1 MSSLQIVVNPY
12 AGSIVV
18 NGPNAPQTIKLTPSS
33 PPQIVQ
39 LGTLSAAVNQQITQA
54 VSQSAANATA
64 AAGSATAA
72 SGSASAA
79 ATSASNASSSASAAS
94 ASAGSASSSASA
106 AAGSASTASTQAGN
120 AAASAG
126 ASATSATA
134 SAASATAS
142 ANAYSAIA
150 NGTATS
156 AGTLTGTE
164 TVPVSRGAGLL
175 QTTIWA
181 IGNFILSQ
189 FGVASVA
196 ALQALNT
203 LFFSSAQTFGY
214 RTPGDGGHGKYYFTL
229 SASPPAPNGVTIF
242 LSNDGRGYWSLVHHN
257 EIWAEQAGAYG
268 DALVTGGGHND
279 TAAIRAAMN
288 ALAQNPSDSR
298 SIAVA
303 GTPIQRGTVF
313 LRAGCSYLCDGIP
326 HRAGISLIGDTG
338 EALIVPSAAVI
349 SRGAAYA
356 GNAYTNTAISTY
368 DAFNVGTGLK
378 PFMFYPDGI
387 TQTQKCDG
395 VYYRRILTNPTWNFS
410 TLNSSRPT
418 IGGFD
423 MSYMEKDWGLEQ
435 CRVANLAGT
444 GYNFD
449 DAQDA
454 FLIRCEALLCDNGRT
469 VGSSQWN
476 ASNAIAYQKW
486 RLERNVYCNHISWK
500 KAGFPP
506 RGNVYDEDKI
516 EVGAEISSTMT
527 NPTVLILASDGE
539 VMSNVHHVP
548 GQFPGS
554 VGTPMI
560 SVGYG
565 GVGASIAGG
574 FSIVGGLVEAP
585 TTGIYQY
592 LDTDATVSDFTWID
606 DLTVNNLAAF
616 GIKGNTQTGMLHG
629 QSNASPIVRPND
641 NVPQGSL
648 SHFVNTANSAT
659 IEPTQVFGY
668 SPSNGLPKPMLRGL
682 ATITPTRVPS
692 GAQLLAALGG
702 IVQKG
707 SRSAALS
714 ATLAV
719 PNITGQIEWWDVTF
733 YISVT
738 AGTAQTYE
746 LLTTHN
752 IASAANWITRG
763 GVVTLPNLTAV
774 WPVTLKFPVLPG
786 HYWGIVVNDT
796 TKITINSDGITG
808 TYLN

>member
-1 MSSLQIVVNPY
+1 MSSLSITVTY
-12 AGSIVV
+12 SAGSVV
-18 NGPNAPQTIKLTPSS
+18 INGPGTPQVIQISTPGT
-33 PPQIVQ
+33 PGVVQ
-39 LGTLSAAVNQQITQA
+39 LGTLSAAVSQQINQA
-54 VSQSAANATA
+54 VSQSAASATA

-106 AAGSASTASTQAGN
+106 AAGSASAASTQAGN

-189 FGVASVA
+189 FGVSSVA

-257 EIWAEQAGAYG
+257 EIWVEQAGAYG

-279 TAAIRAAMN
+279 TAAIQAAMN

-298 SIAVA
+298 SITTA
-303 GTPIQRGTVF
+303 GAPNSLSTVLF
-313 LRAGCSYLCDGIP
+313 RTGRAYLSDQLFWRSGVNLKCD
-326 HRAGISLIGDTG
+326 G
-338 EALIVPSAAVI
+338 EALIVPSAA
-349 SRGAAYA
+349 AASAAAAFA
-356 GNAYTNTAISTY
+356 GDAYTNSSMKAYNSATVAGGSY
-368 DAFNVGTGLK
+368 A
-378 PFMFYPDGI
+378 FMFNPQGI
-387 TQTQKCDG
+387 TQTQKISG
-395 VYYRRILTNPTWNFS
+395 VYVEGIVINPTWNFS
-410 TLNSSRPT
+410 TLNSNRPT
-418 IGGFD
+418 VGGFD
-423 MSYMEKDWGLEQ
+423 FSYMEKDWGASRL
-435 CRVANLAGT
+435 RVANLAGAA
-444 GYNFD
+444 YNFD

-454 FLIRCEALLCDNGRT
+454 KLDRLEALFCDNGRL
-469 VGSSQWN
+469 VGSSPWN
-476 ASNAIAYQKW
+476 ASNALVFLKMRCEQ
-486 RLERNVYCNHISWK
+486 NVYCNHISWNK
-500 KAGFPP
+500 GYLPP
-506 RGNVYDEDKI
+506 RGNSYIGDKT
-516 EVGAEISSTMT
+516 EVGAAISSTMT
-527 NPTVLILASDGE
+527 HPTMLFLASDGE
-539 VMSNVHHVP
+539 VLSNVHHVP

-560 SVGYG
+560 GVGYG
-565 GVGASIAGG
+565 GTGASIGG
-574 FSIVGGLVEAP
+574 GLSIIGGLVEAP
-585 TTGIYQY
+585 TTLIYQY
-592 LDTDATVSDFTWID
+592 LVTDATVSDFTWID
-606 DLTVNNLAAF
+606 DLTVNNLSSFA
-616 GIKGNTQTGMLHG
+616 ITGNTETGTLHG
-629 QSNASPIVRPND
+629 QNNASPIIRPND
-641 NVPQGSL
+641 NVPQGGL

-668 SPSNGLPKPMLRGL
+668 SPSAGLPKPVLRGL
-682 ATITPTRVPS
+682 STITSTRVPTN
-692 GAQLLAALGG
+692 AQLLAALGG

-707 SRSAALS
+707 SRALALGS
-714 ATLAV
+714 TLAV

-733 YISVT
+733 YVSIT

-752 IASAANWITRG
+752 IASSANWITHG